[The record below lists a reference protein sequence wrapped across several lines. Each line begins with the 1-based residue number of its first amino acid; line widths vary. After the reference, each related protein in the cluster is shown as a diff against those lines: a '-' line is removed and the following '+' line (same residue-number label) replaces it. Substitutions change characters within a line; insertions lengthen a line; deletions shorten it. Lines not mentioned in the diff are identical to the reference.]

1 MAPAPAHPWAL
12 PGAAPDHRPGAAQ
25 AGAKGVAFHSQVFH
39 DRGSAEIIQKYKAP
53 HNDGAPAAGAPRC
66 SVAPHYGHQVLTY
79 TPASRDTMTKNVVLK
94 GLLIVAGSL
103 SLALGVLGIFLP
115 LLPTTPFLLLAAACY
130 VRSSEA
136 LYRRLL
142 ANRYL
147 GPYIRSYREGRGL
160 PLGAK
165 VATIA
170 LLWVVISLS
179 AAFAT
184 GSWVLRGVLL
194 LIAAGVTTYLLTL
207 PTLRRQG

>member
-1 MAPAPAHPWAL
+1 
-12 PGAAPDHRPGAAQ
+12 
-25 AGAKGVAFHSQVFH
+25 
-39 DRGSAEIIQKYKAP
+39 
-53 HNDGAPAAGAPRC
+53 
-66 SVAPHYGHQVLTY
+66 
-79 TPASRDTMTKNVVLK
+79 MTKKVVLK

-130 VRSSEA
+130 VRSSET

-142 ANRYL
+142 ASRYL

-160 PLGAK
+160 TLGAK

-194 LIAAGVTTYLLTL
+194 SIAAGVTAYLLTL
-207 PTLRRQG
+207 PTLRRLG